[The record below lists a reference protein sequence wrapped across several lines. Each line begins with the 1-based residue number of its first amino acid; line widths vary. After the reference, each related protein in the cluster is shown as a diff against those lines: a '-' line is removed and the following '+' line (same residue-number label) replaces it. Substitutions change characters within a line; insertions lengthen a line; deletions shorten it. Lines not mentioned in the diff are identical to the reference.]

1 MNRATRELIK
11 KQRQKSGFIGFKT
24 GGKAGTTR
32 GGLFSNLFKRKK
44 MQPPTPSGETQK
56 KTTTT
61 KPSATKTTTTKP
73 SATKTKP
80 ETTKTQPE
88 TTVTKPQGR
97 AAQMMKSA
105 AGNPNKPSV
114 DTSQRQAK
122 IKKEIVKLE
131 RIIGRST
138 TSSTQK
144 ISLERKL
151 KKLREQL
158 KDA

>member
-11 KQRQKSGFIGFKT
+11 KQRQKSGFVGFKT

-56 KTTTT
+56 
-61 KPSATKTTTTKP
+61 KTTTTKP